1 MANIC
6 RTEID
11 VNGNEAVVEWFSNIA
26 KTMKADE
33 LIEQFGSKAESMIDR
48 IGSKWLQKYD
58 WGTGY
63 LSVETAWYHP
73 DTFMANIYAQASVID
88 PQVILTGRYWDE
100 AFNPIGIFEINSTGF
115 HTAETTIEV
124 DMDDEY
130 WWDEQVEPAFNN
142 LEL

>member
-11 VNGNEAVVEWFSNIA
+11 VNGNEAVVAWFSEIA
-26 KTMKADE
+26 KTQKAE
-33 LIEQFGSKAESMIDR
+33 GLIEQFGSEAELMIDK

-63 LSVETAWYHP
+63 LSVETAWYPP
-73 DTFMANIYAQASVID
+73 DTFLLNIYAQASVID
-88 PQVILTGRYWDE
+88 PNVTLTGRYWDE
-100 AFNPIGIFEINSTGF
+100 AFSPIGIFEVNSTGF
-115 HTAETTIEV
+115 HTAETNLEV
-124 DMDDEY
+124 DMDEEHY
-130 WWDEQVEPAFNN
+130 WDEQVEPAFSK